1 MLGRTQ
7 LNQVLEALAAQLEA
21 KGKRRELVVIGGSGL
36 IALGLIERPT
46 RDVDVVAL
54 ASEQGLE
61 AADPLPADLKE
72 GAERVAADL
81 DLEEKWLNAEPSRD
95 LLELG
100 LPEGFRARLRT
111 QTFGPALTVHF
122 ADRIDQVHLK
132 LYAVVDQGPGRH
144 LVDLQ
149 ALKASRDE
157 LIAAALWARTHD
169 PSEGFRAELLRV
181 LAYLEVTD
189 ADV

>member
-1 MLGRTQ
+1 MLRRTQ
-7 LNQVLEALAAQLEA
+7 LNQALEALSAQLQA

-36 IALGLIERPT
+36 IALGLIERAT
-46 RDVDVVAL
+46 KDVDVVAL

-61 AADPLPADLKE
+61 PADPLPADLKE
-72 GAERVAADL
+72 AADRVAADL

-95 LLELG
+95 LLEFG
-100 LPEGFRARLRT
+100 LPEGFRARLRP
-111 QTFGPALTVHF
+111 QVFGPALTVHF

-132 LYAVVDQGPGRH
+132 LYAVVDHGPGRH
-144 LVDLQ
+144 LEDLQ
-149 ALKASRDE
+149 ALNASPNE
-157 LIAAALWARTHD
+157 LIAAARWTRTHD

-181 LAYLEVTD
+181 LDYLGVTD

>member
-1 MLGRTQ
+1 MLRHANLDQ
-7 LNQVLEALAAQLEA
+7 ALEALAAQLAA

-36 IALGLIERPT
+36 IALRLIERPT

-54 ASEQGLE
+54 VGEHGLE
-61 AADPLPADLKE
+61 SADPLPDDLTQ
-72 GAERVAADL
+72 AARRVAADL
-81 DLEEKWLNAEPSRD
+81 DLEDKWLNAEPSRD

-100 LPEGFRARLRT
+100 LPEGFEDRLRT
-111 QTFGPALTVHF
+111 RALGPSLTVHF
-122 ADRIDQVHLK
+122 ADRLDQVHFK

-144 LVDLQ
+144 LEDLQ
-149 ALKASRDE
+149 ALKPSPDE
-157 LIAAALWARTHD
+157 LIAAARWARTHD

-181 LAYLEVTD
+181 IAHLGVPD